1 MMFEIENSVR
11 ELIISMMESKYG
23 AKWYKDKLPGDV
35 LKKYKKGLQYE
46 QSLAINDLTSYHP
59 IYYIDFPQLREIIIR
74 VDNWKN
80 VFKQLFK
87 DKERINAEKHI
98 EFLQQIIK
106 HHPNRKIIVIEDNA
120 RPHISKKVDN
130 FVVQNK
136 NKFAIYRIPSYAP
149 ELNPDEHVWEY
160 LKAYKL
166 KAHQAQNKEELRRL
180 VKRKM
185 QGIQRKKGLV
195 NSFFAGTYV
204 I

>member
-1 MMFEIENSVR
+1 MTSAISPAGKMIFRIE
-11 ELIISMMESKYG
+11 
-23 AKWYKDKLPGDV
+23 
-35 LKKYKKGLQYE
+35 
-46 QSLAINDLTSYHP
+46 
-59 IYYIDFPQLREIIIR
+59 
-74 VDNWKN
+74 
-80 VFKQLFK
+80 K

-98 EFLQQIIK
+98 EFLQQIMK

-120 RPHISKKVDN
+120 RPHIAKKVDN
-130 FVVQNK
+130 FVAQNK

-149 ELNPDEHVWEY
+149 ELNPDEHVWKY

-166 KAHQAQNKEELRRL
+166 KAHQAQNKEELRKL